1 MGWKKKAKELFAPRE
16 VLYILTI
23 TILSLLLPLSFLL
36 LATLSGAQYYLQTL
50 ASFQYTPQPFPYI
63 FHLALHINPC
73 ILYVLV
79 SILSV
84 ATLIQGL
91 MGKTKITLFSDSPS
105 SSSRLSMAWVLLCS
119 FQVCVG
125 LGIEGSIA
133 AGLYDNDDSSFGVER
148 SLLSRM
154 IFLLGLH
161 ETTHVWCRMVVR
173 PVVDD
178 TMFGAGRR
186 ERWVE
191 RVGLAAGLGTL
202 WWWRLRDEVET
213 LAIVAQVKNEQLMDV
228 GLSDFVGWWLY
239 YLIVTIGMVRIVK
252 GLMWMF
258 AISLCRRRP
267 TIEVESTHND
277 DKVLN
282 SPSPSF
288 SFLILFS
295 LVRDITI

>member
-1 MGWKKKAKELFAPRE
+1 MMIGAWKKKAKEFFTPRE
-16 VLYILTI
+16 VFYLLTI

-50 ASFQYTPQPFPYI
+50 TLFQSYYSPQPFPYL
-63 FHLALHINPC
+63 FHLALNINPC
-73 ILYVLV
+73 ILYFLV
-79 SILSV
+79 SIVSV
-84 ATLIQGL
+84 GTLIQGL
-91 MGKTKITLFSDSPS
+91 MGKITLLSELPS
-105 SSSRLSMAWVLLCS
+105 KSSRISTAWILLCA

-133 AGLYDNDDSSFGVER
+133 AGLYDDDDVSSFGAER

-178 TMFGAGRR
+178 TVFGGARR

-202 WWWRLRDEVET
+202 WWWRLREEVET
-213 LAIVAQVKNEQLMDV
+213 LVLVAQVKSEQLMDV
-228 GLSDFVGWWLY
+228 GIGDFVGWWLY

-252 GLMWMF
+252 GLIWIFM
-258 AISLCRRRP
+258 ISLCRRRP
-267 TIEVESTHND
+267 TTTTIEVESIQND
-277 DKVLN
+277 DKV
-282 SPSPSF
+282 
-288 SFLILFS
+288 
-295 LVRDITI
+295 